1 MLKFYITLCILS
13 VLFVSCQ
20 NNDSK
25 IEELE
30 KKNQMQNEAT
40 KKDK

>member
-1 MLKFYITLCILS
+1 MLKSFIILS
-13 VLFVSCQ
+13 ILSALLFSCQ

-30 KKNQMQNEAT
+30 KKMQMQNEAI
-40 KKDK
+40 KKD